1 MNWEKQ
7 LEAIYYNPSHPASFS
22 GAKKLKFFL
31 QKNGSDVSTY
41 KIQKWLQHQ
50 EPFSLQR
57 QVRRKFKRSPVIV
70 QGIDDQW
77 DADLMDMTKFSKYN
91 DGIKFILVVIDIFSK
106 YLWVRPLENKQ
117 GSSVEKALNDIL
129 HGNRIPN
136 KIRTDKGQEF
146 RSKLVESLLKKY
158 RIKHIYAQNTE
169 IKANYAERVIKT
181 LKTKIYRYLTH
192 KNNYRYID
200 KLQGFADSYNKTF
213 HNTIDIEP
221 INVTQRNEEE
231 TRVSTFLSREKHT
244 GNPLS
249 VSKQPYKFKIG
260 DKVRVTHISNLFTR
274 QYDMQWSGEIFI
286 ITKRFLRSSLPVYK
300 LKDFNDE
307 EIQGTFYQS
316 ELQKV
321 DTDED
326 NLWKIEEIL
335 KSKGSGQNKQYF
347 VKWLHWPSKFNSW
360 IKASDV
366 LSR

>member
-7 LEAIYYNPSHPASFS
+7 LENIYYNPSHPASFS
-22 GAKKLKFFL
+22 GAQKLKVVL
-31 QKNGSDVSTY
+31 EENGNDVSTY
-41 KIQKWLQHQ
+41 KIQKWLQRQ

-77 DADLMDMTKFSKYN
+77 DADLMDVTKYSNYN

-106 YLWVRPLENKQ
+106 YLWLRPLENKQ
-117 GSSVEKALNDIL
+117 GSSVEKALQDIL
-129 HGNRIPN
+129 RDDRVPN

-146 RSKLVESLLKKY
+146 RSKRVESLLTMY
-158 RIKHIYAQNTE
+158 DIKHLFAQNTE

-181 LKTKIYRYLTH
+181 IKTKIYRYLTY

-221 INVTQRNEEE
+221 LNVTPKNEEE
-231 TRVSTFLSREKHT
+231 TRVSTFLSREKRNRNT
-244 GNPLS
+244 VS

-260 DKVRVTHISNLFTR
+260 DKVRVTYISNLFTR
-274 QYDMQWSGEIFI
+274 QYDTQWSGEIFI

-307 EIQGTFYQS
+307 EIRGTFYQS

-321 DTDED
+321 DTNED
-326 NLWKIEEIL
+326 SLWKIEEIL
-335 KSKGSGQNKQYF
+335 KTRGFGRNKQYF

-366 LSR
+366 LS